1 VQVLINLLQT
11 KGLPLEEI
19 AALFGD
25 EVKSQLS
32 DEDLLMKGVKPA
44 HSDSKDES
52 ASEKASENV

>member
-1 VQVLINLLQT
+1 LLITILQT

-32 DEDLLMKGVKPA
+32 DEDLLIRGVKPA

-52 ASEKASENV
+52 ASEKVPEKV